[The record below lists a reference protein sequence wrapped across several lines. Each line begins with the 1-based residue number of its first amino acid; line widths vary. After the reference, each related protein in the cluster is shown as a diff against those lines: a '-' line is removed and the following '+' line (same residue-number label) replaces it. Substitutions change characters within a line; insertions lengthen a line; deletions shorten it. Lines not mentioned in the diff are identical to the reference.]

1 MTNAPMSWNEYF
13 ETHPEFAKLS
23 FKAWMS
29 RDGNLSRMYFGESY
43 LQRKIV
49 EEGRGAG
56 YYDQHRIAKGDT
68 MAVVS
73 DDVTWTGDEQL
84 FSTIRA
90 AAGECDLNELWQRLV
105 ALANR
110 PKSRRRK

>member
-1 MTNAPMSWNEYF
+1 MENTTISWNDYF
-13 ETHPEFAKLS
+13 KAHPEFAKLTPK
-23 FKAWMS
+23 FWTS

-49 EEGRGAG
+49 ERQRGGG

-68 MAVVS
+68 MEVVS
-73 DDVTWTGDEQL
+73 DDVTWIGEDQL
-84 FSTIRA
+84 FATIRA

-105 ALANR
+105 ALTAR
-110 PKSRRRK
+110 PKSRRK